1 MHFNNKLISL
11 IELMAGVQPGSIHG
25 PLSCNL
31 FINDVSFFHFCTLSN
46 YTDNNK
52 LFTTATVMKLIN
64 QILSSDFRPANN
76 WFYENLM
83 ILHPGKCHFMSIG
96 KDMHDEDR
104 FDYDNLTFRNSNER

>member
-1 MHFNNKLISL
+1 
-11 IELMAGVQPGSIHG
+11 
-25 PLSCNL
+25 
-31 FINDVSFFHFCTLSN
+31 
-46 YTDNNK
+46 
-52 LFTTATVMKLIN
+52 MKLIN
-64 QILSSDFRPANN
+64 QILSSDFRSANN

>member
-1 MHFNNKLISL
+1 
-11 IELMAGVQPGSIHG
+11 MAGVQPGSIHG

-64 QILSSDFRPANN
+64 QILSSDFRSANN

-96 KDMHDEDR
+96 KVCMMKIVLTMITLHSEIAMK
-104 FDYDNLTFRNSNER
+104 DNKQKKNPKK